1 MLFAGGRNT
10 QGMEMR
16 NHEKK
21 NQRERNTLAK
31 EVSQY
36 ADLNYRIELI
46 PDKKEGGFV
55 AVIPDLPGCVSQGE
69 TEVEALKMVEEA
81 KAAWIQATL
90 ECGKTVPMPRDAYSG
105 KLNIRIP
112 KTLHQR
118 LTLESE
124 REGISLNQEIV
135 VALERGLVKI

>member
-1 MLFAGGRNT
+1 MRSNILKDKSGNSELKREA
-10 QGMEMR
+10 EMYMR
-16 NHEKK
+16 
-21 NQRERNTLAK
+21 L
-31 EVSQY
+31 S
-36 ADLNYRIELI
+36 YRIELI
-46 PDKKEGGFV
+46 PDKQDGGYA
-55 AVIPDLPGCVSQGE
+55 AVIPDLPGCVSQGDNE
-69 TEVEALKMVEEA
+69 NEALKMIEEA

-90 ECGKTVPMPRDAYSG
+90 EDGKPVPLPRDAYSG

-135 VALERGLVKI
+135 VALERGLVKV